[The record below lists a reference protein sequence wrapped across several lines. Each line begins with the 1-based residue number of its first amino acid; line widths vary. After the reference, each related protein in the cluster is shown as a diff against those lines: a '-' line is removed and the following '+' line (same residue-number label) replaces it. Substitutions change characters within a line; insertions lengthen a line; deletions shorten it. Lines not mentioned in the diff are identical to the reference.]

1 MQASTSFAAA
11 AAFALALGAP
21 ALAQA
26 PGLNKDPAAVQAGA
40 YTVETSHARVLFSVT
55 HFGFSTWYGD
65 FADVKGTAKFD
76 PKNPAA
82 NSVEVSF
89 PTASVTTT
97 NAVLDGEL
105 KDPNWMDAAKYP
117 TISFK
122 STKVVVTAPGHA
134 DVTGDFTLH
143 GVTKPVTLKV
153 QFNASGMDMR
163 KAYEV
168 GFNATTT
175 IKRSDFGV
183 NKYVPAVSDEVSVHL
198 SVPFVK
204 TAG

>member
-1 MQASTSFAAA
+1 MSTTPSFAAA
-11 AAFALALGAP
+11 AALALLIGVP
-21 ALAQA
+21 ALAQTG
-26 PGLNKDPAAVQAGA
+26 PSKDPAAVQPGA
-40 YTVETSHARVLFSVT
+40 YTVETRHARVLFSVS

-65 FADVKGTAKFD
+65 FSDVKGTANLD
-76 PKNPAA
+76 PKNPAG
-82 NSVEVSF
+82 NMVDVSF

-97 NAVLDGEL
+97 NTVLDGEL
-105 KDPNWMDAAKYP
+105 KDPSWMDAAKYP

-122 STKVVVTAPGHA
+122 STKVVFTGPGQA

-153 QFNASGMDMR
+153 TFQGAGMDMG
-163 KAYEV
+163 KKYEA

-175 IKRSDFGV
+175 LKRSDFGV
-183 NKYVPAVSDEVSVHL
+183 SKYVPLVGDEVSVHL

-204 TAG
+204 VAG